1 MPIKRDFCKWICRV
15 FPPCLSTW
23 MWVDMALDTIQTI
36 NYYDYAF
43 NNESTYQIWLQGQ
56 CLDQGLLN
64 WIIFLFL
71 DFYLNLPPLNDL
83 KCCSIDFFRCTL
95 QGLNA
100 RYWTRP
106 ISELLLLSGP
116 LLLLFSP
123 SSVLPR
129 GFSNLDRSNLKAPGL
144 IRQLHFLE
152 DSGLCLSLPF
162 KLRFQIS
169 SQSMFIRPLFHW
181 SGSITCPSILL
192 AAS

>member
-1 MPIKRDFCKWICRV
+1 MDLQGFPYLPVNVDVGGYGPGHRSNHKLLQLCLQRRKHISNMAPGAMPWPRFAK
-15 FPPCLSTW
+15 
-23 MWVDMALDTIQTI
+23 LD
-36 NYYDYAF
+36 YLF
-43 NNESTYQIWLQGQ
+43 VSWFLFESTPFKWFNMLY
-56 CLDQGLLN
+56 
-64 WIIFLFL
+64 
-71 DFYLNLPPLNDL
+71 YR
-83 KCCSIDFFRCTL
+83 FFSPL
-95 QGLNA
+95 QGLSASN
-100 RYWTRP
+100 WTRP